1 MRNES
6 SERKAEFTRMFLA
19 LYAHDQDDREQAVM
33 GLEQAFKAR
42 EDYINSLSHS
52 EYLAYKAR
60 REAQALEEEPQLTCE
75 PECDMD
81 NAVPYRS
88 TGALGHGWEC
98 GICGNFL
105 QAG

>member
-6 SERKAEFTRMFLA
+6 SER
-19 LYAHDQDDREQAVM
+19 DDREQA
-33 GLEQAFKAR
+33 
-42 EDYINSLSHS
+42 
-52 EYLAYKAR
+52 
-60 REAQALEEEPQLTCE
+60 LEEESQLTCE